1 MANISVRKEEPRTMP
16 IQSTANEWEPA
27 RLMRQFFGWD
37 PFREMMPMLRS
48 NEITTF
54 APAFDVKETKEGY
67 LFKADLPGMKE
78 SDIDITLS
86 GNRLNIS
93 GKRDAEKQEKTD
105 TYYMY
110 ERSYGSFA
118 RSFTLPEDV
127 NAQNIHAE
135 LRDGVLT
142 LHVPRK
148 PDAVP
153 RQIPVQTNVPK
164 A

>member
-1 MANISVRKEEPRTMP
+1 MANINVRKEEPSKLP
-16 IQSTANEWEPA
+16 VQSTAEDWEPA

-37 PFREMMPMLRS
+37 PFREMMPMLR
-48 NEITTF
+48 NDVTTF
-54 APAFDVKETKEGY
+54 APAFDVKETKDGY
-67 LFKADLPGMKE
+67 LFKADLPGINE
-78 SDIDITLS
+78 NDVEITLT
-86 GNRLNIS
+86 GNRLNVS
-93 GKRDAEKQEKTD
+93 GKREAEKQEKSE
-105 TYYMY
+105 TYYTY

-118 RSFTLPEDV
+118 RSFTLPDDV

-148 PDAVP
+148 PEAVP
-153 RQIPVQTNVPK
+153 RQIPLKSNAPK